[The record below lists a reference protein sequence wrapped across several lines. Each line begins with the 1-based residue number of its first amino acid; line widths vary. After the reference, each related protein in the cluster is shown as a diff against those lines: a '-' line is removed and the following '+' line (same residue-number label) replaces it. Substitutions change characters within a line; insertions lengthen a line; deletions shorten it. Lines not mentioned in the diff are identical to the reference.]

1 MAPSDHTSVTG
12 TLRLDQ
18 QDHRSTSSLHRTFQS
33 GLPARTHTTIHTV
46 SEDFLNY
53 KLPLSTQ
60 QDFLQGHTQ
69 PCTLSVKTSWTI
81 NCLSQPSRTSCKDT
95 HNHSHCQ
102 WRLLELWTASLNPE
116 GLPARTYT
124 TMHTVSEDFLNYKLP
139 LSTQQDLL
147 QGHTQPFALSVKT
160 SWTIHCLSQPS
171 KHFSMLYVHTL
182 FHDPVTC

>member
-102 WRLLELWTASLNPE
+102 WRLLELYTASPNPANISQCCMCTHYFMT
-116 GLPARTYT
+116 LSPARIIQNVL
-124 TMHTVSEDFLNYKLP
+124 HKVEQISRFHLLSDF
-139 LSTQQDLL
+139 
-147 QGHTQPFALSVKT
+147 
-160 SWTIHCLSQPS
+160 
-171 KHFSMLYVHTL
+171 
-182 FHDPVTC
+182 